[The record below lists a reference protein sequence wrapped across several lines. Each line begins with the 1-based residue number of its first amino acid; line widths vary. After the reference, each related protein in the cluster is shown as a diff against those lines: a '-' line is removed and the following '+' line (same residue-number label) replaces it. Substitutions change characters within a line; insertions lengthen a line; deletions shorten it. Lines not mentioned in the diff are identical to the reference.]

1 MAEQTKRSFT
11 DPHDVPDIPG
21 TEGWRDMYPYYYLFS
36 KEKESERA
44 QYESSKLWYYDGVH
58 YPQPMYPF
66 DLLWDD
72 CWHIGLSVYNTRVF
86 CIPPAYGIDHRVVN
100 GYIYLSPVL
109 AEPEA
114 IESRVPLFEKRAGY
128 YYENWDS
135 IFADWKIKF
144 KGLIDELKAVHFEP
158 LPFVEDE
165 SVVFQRK
172 GYTSA
177 DTLLKKY
184 DNLIGLAVRAWQ
196 YHFEMLNLT
205 YGCDVVFMETMRTLF
220 PGIADKTIEQ
230 ISSGLEEDAEMF
242 VPPIKLQQLS
252 KAAVETGV
260 AEAIL
265 AAEKWQD
272 MVTNLQQSAAGKKW
286 LEDIEAVREPWF
298 EMSIGTG
305 WFHTD
310 VAWNDNLEIPLAHLK
325 NYIQALKRGENI
337 SRRTAEVVQDRDRVT
352 EEYRALIKNDEDR
365 QTFDGQL
372 GLVRKTAYYPQS
384 HEFFVE
390 NWFHSIYWRKVRELG
405 QVMVAYEALEDA
417 EDIWYLSRFEL
428 YPILYDIC
436 AGWATGVPAIAKYE
450 VPEKIKKRKEIYKK
464 FQAWRPP
471 PALGPAPDE
480 VTEPFTIVM
489 WGVTTEKIN
498 MWLDASGEKPEDAT
512 ELKGMAGSP
521 GVAEGIARV
530 CFTPEQIGEL
540 QQGEILVA
548 PTTSSSWAPAFQI
561 IKGIVTDV
569 GGTFCH
575 AAVVSR
581 EYRLPSVMGVGTG
594 TAAISTGDKIR
605 VDGNTG
611 KVQILERVNA

>member
-1 MAEQTKRSFT
+1 
-11 DPHDVPDIPG
+11 
-21 TEGWRDMYPYYYLFS
+21 MYPYYYLFS

-44 QYESSKLWYYDGVH
+44 KYESSKLWYYDGVH

-66 DLLWDD
+66 DLIWDD

-86 CIPPAYGIDHRVVN
+86 CIPPSYGIDHRVVN
-100 GYIYLSPVL
+100 GYIYISPVL
-109 AEPEA
+109 AKPED

-135 IFADWKIKF
+135 IWAEWKDKM
-144 KGLIDELKAVHFEP
+144 KGLINELKALTFDP
-158 LPFVEDE
+158 LPAVEDE
-165 SVVFQRK
+165 SIVFERK
-172 GYTSA
+172 GFTSA
-177 DTLLKKY
+177 DTLLRKY
-184 DNLIGLAVRAWQ
+184 DTLVELAVRAWQ

-205 YGCDVVFMETMRTLF
+205 YASDVVFMDTMRTLF

-230 ISSGLEEDAEMF
+230 ITSGLEGDAEMF
-242 VPPIKLQQLS
+242 IPPIQLQRLS
-252 KAAVETGV
+252 KAAMGTGIGDAV
-260 AEAIL
+260 IGAGSWDE
-265 AAEKWQD
+265 
-272 MVTNLQQSAAGKKW
+272 MVSTVQQSEPGRKW
-286 LEDIEAVREPWF
+286 LEDIESVREPWF

-310 VAWNDNLEIPLAHLK
+310 VAWNDNLAIPLAHLK
-325 NYIQALKRGENI
+325 NYILALKRGENI
-337 SRRTAEVVQDRDRVT
+337 DRQTADVVAERDRVT
-352 EEYRALIKNDEDR
+352 REYRALINNDADREVFDR
-365 QTFDGQL
+365 QLD
-372 GLVRKTAYYPQS
+372 LVRRTAYYPQG
-384 HEFFVE
+384 HEFYVE

-405 QVMVAYEALEDA
+405 QAMVAYEALEDA

-450 VPEKIKKRKEIYKK
+450 IPEKIKKRKEIYKK
-464 FQAWRPP
+464 FQGWRPP
-471 PALGPAPDE
+471 PALGPAPEE

-498 MWLDASGEKPEDAT
+498 MWLEAAGVKPEETT
-512 ELKGMAGSP
+512 EVKGMPGSP
-521 GVAEGIARV
+521 GIAEGTARV
-530 CFTPEQIGEL
+530 CFTPEEIGEL
-540 QQGEILVA
+540 EQGEILVA

-581 EYRLPSVMGVGTG
+581 EYKLPSVMGVGTG
-594 TAAISTGDKIR
+594 TAAIKTGDKIR
-605 VDGNTG
+605 VDGNNGVVTIIERLG
-611 KVQILERVNA
+611 K